1 MSDAASQALAL
12 LALDA
17 LALGGAVVRAPAGP
31 ARDAWLAALRS
42 ACPASSPW
50 HKLPLNAGDE
60 RLLGGMD
67 LAATLSLGRPVVQP
81 GLLAQADGGVLL
93 LAMAERVSS
102 ATAARITQMLDTGT
116 VQVQRE
122 GFALAQPARC
132 SVLALDEG
140 ADADERVAPALA
152 ERLAF
157 HVALPPRWQADAAA
171 LPTAQALAQAR
182 LRLDRLPSDAG
193 LIEALCTAAM
203 KLGIA
208 GLRAPW
214 LAWRAARALAALRGA
229 TEVGA
234 EDASQAAGL
243 VLAHR
248 ATRLPQAEDE
258 APEPPETADDSP
270 PANEPPAEQNPE
282 QSLPDGPLEDQMLAA
297 AIAALP
303 TGLLAALKAG
313 VARRRRRADAGKA
326 GVRQQA
332 QQRGRPLP
340 ARPGLPRGGQR
351 LAVLDT
357 LRAAAPWQGVR
368 ARTAMTSGAVPAG
381 EIGPKTGD
389 PMAGAHPRRL
399 IIRKEDFHLRRFQH
413 KTQTTTIFVVDA
425 SGSQALH
432 RLSEAKGAVELLLA
446 DCYVRRDQV
455 ALLAFRGQQA
465 ELLLAPT
472 RSLVRAKRALA
483 GLPGGG
489 GTPLASAL
497 LATQGLAKAVQQ
509 RGHTPVLVLLTDG
522 RANIARD
529 GSPGREVAMADALAA
544 ARMLAADGHHTLWLD
559 TATQAQAAAQ
569 TLALACAAHYVPLP
583 HADARSLARAVAV
596 ATAA

>member
-1 MSDAASQALAL
+1 MSDAASQALAV
-12 LALDA
+12 LALDSVG
-17 LALGGAVVRAPAGP
+17 LGGAVLRAPAGP
-31 ARDAWLAALRS
+31 ARDDWLAALRS
-42 ACPASSPW
+42 ALPMHCPW
-50 HKLPLNAGDE
+50 HKLPLNTGDE

-93 LAMAERVSS
+93 VAMAERVST
-102 ATAARITQMLDTGT
+102 ATAARITQMLDTAA
-116 VQVQRE
+116 VRVQRE

-132 SVLALDEG
+132 AVLALDEG

-157 HVALPPRWQADAAA
+157 HVALPSRWQANTAA
-171 LPTAQALAQAR
+171 LPTAQALAEAR

-214 LAWRAARALAALRGA
+214 LAWRTARALAALRGA
-229 TEVGA
+229 TAVGA

-248 ATRLPQAEDE
+248 ATRLPQAQEE
-258 APEPPETADDSP
+258 SAPPAQAADDPP
-270 PANEPPAEQNPE
+270 PANEPPSDEKPQH
-282 QSLPDGPLEDQMLAA
+282 SLPDGPLEDQMLAA

-303 TGLLAALKAG
+303 PGLLAALKAG
-313 VARRRRRADAGKA
+313 VARRRRKADAGKA

-368 ARTAMTSGAVPAG
+368 VRAAAVSGPRPAG
-381 EIGPKTGD
+381 ESDPKTSD
-389 PMAGAHPRRL
+389 STVSARPRQL
-399 IIRKEDFHLRRFQH
+399 IVCKEDFHLRRFQH

-455 ALLAFRGQQA
+455 ALLSFRGHQA

-497 LATQGLAKAVQQ
+497 LAAQGLARAVQQ

-529 GSPGREVAMADALAA
+529 GSPGREAAMADALAA
-544 ARMLAADGHHTLWLD
+544 ARVLAADGHHALWLD
-559 TATQAQAAAQ
+559 TATQPQATAQA
-569 TLALACAAHYVPLP
+569 LAVACAAHYVPLP